1 MTARIVERGEEL
13 RRIGAALGAAAL
25 GSGTLVVVEGPAG
38 IGKSRLLAEACAL
51 AEQDGFQLLRARGGA
66 LERDLAYGA
75 VRQLLERPLAA
86 LDPAARA
93 DVLGGAAALAAP
105 ALGPPALADPARD
118 VPAPDQPAP
127 GGPALGGPA
136 LGGPALGG
144 PAPDQPALA
153 APALGEPAGSTP
165 GPASPPDRRFGVE
178 HGLFWCVANLAERGP
193 LLLTVDDAHWVDGPS
208 LRFVHYLA
216 RRVLD
221 LPVALLVALRGDER
235 GAEPTLA
242 AELTV
247 EPDAVVLRPQPL
259 TADGVAAVLGER
271 MASPVAAEFAA
282 SCHAAVRGNPFLLSE
297 LGGALVADG
306 VRPTAEA
313 AGRVRRVRPHTL
325 ARAILLRLA
334 RLPAGATELATAVAV
349 LGDAA
354 TPALA
359 RDLARLDEPTA
370 AAALDRLAAAQILS
384 PALPLD
390 FVHPIVREVVDGEL
404 GPAARA
410 DWHAR
415 AAALALAHGG
425 PIEHAA
431 PHLLWTTPAGDATTT
446 RALRRAARGALDR
459 GAPDIATRYL
469 ERALAEPPPAD
480 ERAATLL
487 ELGGAGFLAG
497 EPITAVKAH
506 AREAVSLI
514 DEPATR
520 VGAWLLLSR
529 LTAMDQSVP
538 GAVAVLEEAL
548 ADLGGAPGVDP
559 EQLAALE
566 NELCG
571 HGQTHPQTLARA
583 VARMDERAPPAGR
596 TPAERLALCNLASR
610 SCFTGRSAALT
621 GELALRALAGGKL
634 ATDLG
639 PDSNSLHQVAFA
651 LAAADHADA
660 TLTLLDGVLAE
671 SRARGSVFGVAGA
684 LGTRS
689 IVRYLIG
696 ALPEAEADGHQALAV
711 PGVPPFV
718 VPAISG
724 FLALALV
731 ERGALDE
738 ADAVL
743 TAGGCGPRLPEVLH
757 MHFAF
762 WARSRVRAAQGRPA
776 DALDDLAELR
786 RRCERVELRNAAI
799 PWRADAALLH
809 ARVGDDDAAARL
821 AGEYDEL
828 ARAWGTPRTL
838 GIAARTR
845 GLLAEREQGLVL
857 LREAVA
863 LHESS
868 PARLEHARSLLELGA
883 ALRREGLRAEAIE
896 QLNRAAEVATQCGAT
911 VLAARA
917 REELGIAGAV
927 GRQHAFS
934 GVEALTPSEL
944 RIARMAADGLTNR
957 AIAETLFVTAK
968 TVENHLGRTYAKLG
982 IRSRTALADAL
993 GSDAAP

>member
-1 MTARIVERGEEL
+1 MGAIDGEAAASTRIVERGEEL
-13 RRIGAALGAAAL
+13 RRIGATLGAAAL
-25 GSGTLVVVEGPAG
+25 GSGALVVVEGPAG
-38 IGKSRLLAEACAL
+38 IGKSRLLAEACRL
-51 AEQDGFQLLRARGGA
+51 ARADGFQLLRARGGV

-105 ALGPPALADPARD
+105 ALGGPGLGAAAAALGA
-118 VPAPDQPAP
+118 PAP
-127 GGPALGGPA
+127 GGPDTDRG
-136 LGGPALGG
+136 
-144 PAPDQPALA
+144 
-153 APALGEPAGSTP
+153 T
-165 GPASPPDRRFGVE
+165 PPDRRFGVE

-193 LLLTVDDAHWVDGPS
+193 LLLTVDDAHWVDAPS

-247 EPDAVVLRPQPL
+247 EPDAVVMRPQPL
-259 TADGVAAVLGER
+259 SADGVAAVLGER

-313 AGRVRRVRPHTL
+313 AGRVRQVRPHTL

-359 RDLARLDEPTA
+359 RDLAGLDEPTA

-390 FVHPIVREVVDGEL
+390 FVHPLVREIVDGEL

-415 AAALALAHGG
+415 AAALALAQGG

-431 PHLLWTTPAGDATTT
+431 PHLLWTTPAGDPTTT

-487 ELGGAGFLAG
+487 ELSGAGFLAG
-497 EPITAVKAH
+497 EPLAALQAH
-506 AREAVSLI
+506 AREAVRLTE
-514 DEPATR
+514 DPAART
-520 VGAWLLLSR
+520 GAWLLLSR
-529 LTAMDQSVP
+529 LTAMDRSVP

-548 ADLGGAPGVDP
+548 ADLAALDA
-559 EQLAALE
+559 EQLAPLE

-571 HGQTHPQTLARA
+571 HGQTHPETLARA
-583 VARMDERAPPAGR
+583 VARMDEQAPPAGS

-610 SCFTGRSAALT
+610 ACFTGRSAART
-621 GELALRALAGGKL
+621 AELAQRALAGGRL
-634 ATDLG
+634 ARDLG

-651 LAAADHADA
+651 LAAADRADT
-660 TLTLLDGVLAE
+660 TLALLDGVLAE
-671 SRARGSVFGVAGA
+671 SRARGSAFGIAGA

-689 IVRYLIG
+689 IVRYLLG
-696 ALPEAEADGHQALAV
+696 ALPEAEADGDQALAV

-743 TAGGCGPRLPEVLH
+743 AAGGCGPQLPEVLH

-762 WARSRVRAAQGRPA
+762 WARSRVRAAQGRLEE
-776 DALDDLAELR
+776 ALEDLAELR
-786 RRCERVELRNAAI
+786 RRCERVELRN
-799 PWRADAALLH
+799 PTLSWRADAALLH
-809 ARVGDDDAAARL
+809 ARAGDRDAAARL
-821 AGEYDEL
+821 AREYDEL
-828 ARAWGTPRTL
+828 AHAWGTPRTR

-845 GLLAEREQGLVL
+845 GLLAEREQGLAL

-863 LHESS
+863 LHASS

-896 QLNRAAEVATQCGAT
+896 QLTRAAEVATGCGAS
-911 VLAARA
+911 VVAARA

-968 TVENHLGRTYAKLG
+968 TVENHLGRAYAKLG
-982 IRSRTALADAL
+982 IRSRTALAEAL
-993 GSDAAP
+993 ESDPAT